1 MSDFNKEIE
10 NILFGIEGREERK
23 EGGEEGVES
32 KSLHH
37 NVERSQHNISIL
49 EYDDYLQ
56 GEGFNKKLSFTKTSM
71 NPTSNYKTSTI
82 NNDNKKLL
90 N

>member
-1 MSDFNKEIE
+1 M
-10 NILFGIEGREERK
+10 
-23 EGGEEGVES
+23 ES

-49 EYDDYLQ
+49 DYDDYLQ

-71 NPTSNYKTSTI
+71 NPTSNNKTSTI
-82 NNDNKKLL
+82 NNNNKKLL
-90 N
+90 NKKNNNNKNTITPSPAKYGAIDD